1 MPKRRSLAGTG
12 REAIGDAGGTRPDAA
27 SAPTAPAVERA
38 AKRPRAAPK
47 SKAAVAPNP
56 APPARPQAEPTPER
70 QTDVVASPATAYE
83 AMMGFAS
90 ATLRQNLE
98 TSAKLARCKSPLEA
112 LAAQTAHAAAIAQ
125 NFTAI
130 SLKLMQLGF
139 STAWWASSRRFERH
153 APSP

>member
-1 MPKRRSLAGTG
+1 MPKRRSLVGTG
-12 REAIGDAGGTRPDAA
+12 REAIGDAGETRPDAPF
-27 SAPTAPAVERA
+27 APTAPAVERA

-56 APPARPQAEPTPER
+56 APPARPQAEPTPEG
-70 QTDVVASPATAYE
+70 QSGAVASPGTAYE

-98 TSAKLARCKSPLEA
+98 TSAKLARCKSPVEA
-112 LAAQTAHAAAIAQ
+112 LAAQTAHSAAIMQ
-125 NFTAI
+125 NLIAI

-139 STAWWASSRRFERH
+139 STAMWSPSRRFERH